1 MKKIA
6 FLCLLAALCSCSV
19 LSTTADTSVR
29 DSKDHPLGGY
39 KYFHVYS
46 DAQIR
51 TTTSTSSSENGTT
64 STSHSVYKDDPA
76 EYAAGFLMKKGY
88 VFVPAE
94 QDGFPEGTLLVIC
107 AKSGGGF
114 WTTEATVQCM
124 DAQTHELLM
133 TVSEKTS
140 GEAAKAVFKCMKKA
154 FDQKRIYPR
163 K

>member
-1 MKKIA
+1 
-6 FLCLLAALCSCSV
+6 
-19 LSTTADTSVR
+19 
-29 DSKDHPLGGY
+29 
-39 KYFHVYS
+39 
-46 DAQIR
+46 
-51 TTTSTSSSENGTT
+51 
-64 STSHSVYKDDPA
+64 
-76 EYAAGFLMKKGY
+76 MKKGY

-114 WTTEATVQCM
+114 WTTEATVQFM
-124 DAQTHELLM
+124 DAQTHEPLL

-140 GEAAKAVFKCMKKA
+140 GDAAKAVFKCMKKA